1 MSNTTVVKTENIS
14 SIVNNMNEEGL
25 NSIEVLIQYLV
36 MNKPVE
42 CSLTEL
48 ESADGETTIK
58 EFLEEKLMSED
69 FDYDQNQT
77 DSSFYVEGWSE
88 EDTIAEVV
96 SDMKE
101 PSIEN
106 TVENVAKLMKEN
118 PDKTTE
124 EIVRIIK
131 ETPVDEPVL
140 SATAEYNAKKEVEV
154 SLKTLN
160 EYKNAN
166 PEVTMD
172 EVLQETMQPC
182 PYDVIEWEF
191 L

>member
-1 MSNTTVVKTENIS
+1 MSNTTVVRTENIS

-25 NSIEVLIQYLV
+25 NSIEVSIQYRV

-48 ESADGETTIK
+48 ECVDGETTIK
-58 EFLEEKLMSED
+58 EFLEDKVINED
-69 FDYDQNQT
+69 YFYDDDNEP
-77 DSSFYVEGWSE
+77 DLSLYVEGWNE

-140 SATAEYNAKKEVEV
+140 SATAEYYAKKEVEV

-166 PEVTMD
+166 PENTMGD
-172 EVLQETMQPC
+172 VLQETLEC
-182 PYDVIEWEF
+182 PYSVEEWEV